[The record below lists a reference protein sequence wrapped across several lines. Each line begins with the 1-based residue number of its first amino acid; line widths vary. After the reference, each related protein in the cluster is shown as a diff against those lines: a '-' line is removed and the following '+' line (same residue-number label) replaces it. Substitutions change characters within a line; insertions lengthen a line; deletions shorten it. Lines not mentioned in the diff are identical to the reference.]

1 MRVYG
6 FILAVVL
13 LLAAAAW
20 ALNTVSPLN
29 DKGGGAGRG
38 WQRRACES
46 RGRTR
51 TGTIPDNSGPV
62 RWHACAGAGC
72 IRPDFPSLRPDR
84 PAGLSA
90 RAGQGPVGQST
101 RDLIDGAGD
110 AVRWGTGHHWSTDP
124 GRYSDVGFLNAS
136 SRVDLPAFADVG
148 WANAP
153 LPVAS
158 ETSHPGDRRSSRP
171 CRGPAHPG
179 CGTARPSASQTQT
192 GGPARNL
199 LQA

>member
-29 DKGGGAGRG
+29 DKGGEPGLVGSVGPANQGAA
-38 WQRRACES
+38 RAPGQSPATPGLSDGMLQPE
-46 RGRTR
+46 
-51 TGTIPDNSGPV
+51 TG
-62 RWHACAGAGC
+62 

-158 ETSHPGDRRSSRP
+158 ETSLLEIVVLPALAAVLLIPAVALLVLRRRKRRP
-171 CRGPAHPG
+171 VD
-179 CGTARPSASQTQT
+179 
-192 GGPARNL
+192 PARNL